1 MNTQRIH
8 ISSLLLT
15 LLSFL
20 FELSIN
26 QSWIESDNQDLVF
39 GFSLAFILV
48 ALGLNIKVVRAM
60 GVPDKEKKKSQA
72 IVLLISAYAVLI
84 YGLELI

>member
-8 ISSLLLT
+8 LSSLLLT